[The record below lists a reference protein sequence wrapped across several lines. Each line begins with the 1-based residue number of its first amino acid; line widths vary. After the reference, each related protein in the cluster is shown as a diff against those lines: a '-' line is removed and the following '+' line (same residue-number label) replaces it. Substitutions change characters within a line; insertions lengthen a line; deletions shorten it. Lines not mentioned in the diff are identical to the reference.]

1 MKVAII
7 VACDLF
13 TKHSYGGKQCA
24 LGHVKLLEEL
34 FESNK

>member
-13 TKHSYGGKQCA
+13 TQHSYGGKQCA
-24 LGHVKLLEEL
+24 LSHITILK
-34 FESNK
+34 K